1 MENKLDST
9 IRNPDVIR
17 EAMRNVCEKGELLL
31 LVTPYLRLESNFL
44 RLDQDAVHVTALMS
58 REDAI
63 FGLRSPELRMRFPYG
78 HQFFE
83 APTRTLGV
91 GMTRGRQSLSLALPT
106 VMNKDDYRASH
117 RVDRVGRLM
126 ATFSSRKYDLLVANV
141 VNLSTSGVRIFAQ
154 RDFEEGE
161 VEVDDIIH
169 IALTVTPEIVINSK
183 AKVRYVKD
191 RVLGL
196 EFRPRPDG
204 ALLDTFARWVF
215 QKQEEELII
224 QSGRG
229 EADEERSGSG
239 HRAETAP
246 GLALV
251 SSDPDLETRL
261 REILKDLPPLARV
274 APGTQN
280 MKDLAGTTRSLV
292 LFHVASLGMDDRKRI
307 RILLEALGGKVPF
320 LLLGTGVDNGALFE
334 LGSELKA
341 VSVYV
346 LGATSSGLLPRL
358 LQGILRKHFPTA

>member
-1 MENKLDST
+1 MQNQADAT

-44 RLDQDAVHVTALMS
+44 RLEQDSVHVTALMS

-63 FGLRSPELRMRFPYG
+63 FGLRSPDLRMRFPFG
-78 HQFFE
+78 HQFYE

-91 GMTRGRQSLSLALPT
+91 GLTRGRQSLALALPAL
-106 VMNKDDYRASH
+106 MSMDDQRGAY

-126 ATFSSRKYDLLVANV
+126 ATFSSRKYDLLMANV
-141 VNLSTSGVRIFAQ
+141 VNLSTTGVRIFAQ

-161 VEVDDIIH
+161 VAVDDTIH
-169 IALTVTPEIVINSK
+169 VALTVTPEVVINSK
-183 AKVRYVKD
+183 AKVRYLKD
-191 RVLGL
+191 RILGL

-204 ALLDTFARWVF
+204 PLLDAFSRWVF
-215 QKQEEELII
+215 QKQEEALVLRG
-224 QSGRG
+224 GRG
-229 EADEERSGSG
+229 EAGEERDAAAASPDPPPVL
-239 HRAETAP
+239 T
-246 GLALV
+246 LV
-251 SSDPDLETRL
+251 SGDADLESRL
-261 REILKDLPPLARV
+261 RDLLKDLPAMKRV
-274 APGTQN
+274 APATQT
-280 MKDLAGTTRSLV
+280 MKDLAASGRGLV

-307 RILLEALGGKVPF
+307 RILLEALGGRVPF

-346 LGATSSGLLPRL
+346 LGPTSSGLLPRL